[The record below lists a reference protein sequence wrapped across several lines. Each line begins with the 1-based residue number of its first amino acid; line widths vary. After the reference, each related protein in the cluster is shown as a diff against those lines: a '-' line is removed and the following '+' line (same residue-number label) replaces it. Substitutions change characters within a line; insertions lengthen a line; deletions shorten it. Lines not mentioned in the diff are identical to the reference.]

1 MEEVRDQ
8 SMVWKT
14 KQKIVHINFQYNDH
28 YNKHLLSVVANVV
41 IDIVSLAGPSISW

>member
-14 KQKIVHINFQYNDH
+14 KQRLV
-28 YNKHLLSVVANVV
+28 YNKILYKDEHLLSVVANVV
-41 IDIVSLAGPSISW
+41 IGIVSLADPSISW